1 MNSYWPPAKGLA
13 LGRPAEPAIVGPAG
27 MQSRFR
33 AHASKWWIELHGC
46 HPVWEPI
53 RILAQTVPGWTWS
66 VARGLLSA
74 PTAALVSAGPET
86 CLALE
91 LGRGLV
97 RPWRSVWLGRGVDCV
112 ILNDMAAN
120 ITRRRAL
127 EFSALAGAATSCE
140 RPAGTGGASSADV
153 YRRVGVEPVING
165 VGTVTILGGSIMP
178 PEVVDAMLQASKH
191 FVPLRE
197 LQVKAGDRIAQLI
210 GVPAAMISCGAASAI
225 TCGTA
230 AAVTAGD
237 DEKLARLP
245 DTAGMKNEIIQQK
258 AHRTGYEAQMELVG
272 AKTVWVETRKEL
284 ERAFNDRTAMMFFLN
299 KADRLGQLKR
309 AEWVEVAKAHG
320 VPTMNDAAADVP
332 PPNRLRDYVEEGFDM
347 VIFSGGKG
355 LLGPQASGLLLGRPD
370 LIEAARKAISPN
382 GGIGRGMKVGKEEI
396 MGLVAAV
403 ERYLNVDH
411 AAERRELDGRAERV
425 MQALQEVSG
434 VFCATHVPDIA
445 NHVPHVLVDWSEEG
459 LGLSSESAVER
470 LLAGSPPVAVSRLGV
485 GQLRISMWMLR
496 PGEDLIVAE
505 RLRALFS

>member
-1 MNSYWPPAKGLA
+1 MR
-13 LGRPAEPAIVGPAG
+13 LG
-27 MQSRFR
+27 
-33 AHASKWWIELHGC
+33 K
-46 HPVWEPI
+46 
-53 RILAQTVPGWTWS
+53 
-66 VARGLLSA
+66 
-74 PTAALVSAGPET
+74 
-86 CLALE
+86 
-91 LGRGLV
+91 
-97 RPWRSVWLGRGVDCV
+97 GVDRV
-112 ILNDMAAN
+112 ILNDMTAN

-127 EFSALAGAATSCE
+127 ELSALAGAAASCE
-140 RPAGTGGASSADV
+140 RPAGTGGAPSAEV

-178 PEVVDAMLQASKH
+178 PEVVDAMVQASRH

-197 LQVKAGDRIAQLI
+197 LQAKAGDRIAQLI

-237 DEKLARLP
+237 DEKLAGLP

-272 AKTVWVETRKEL
+272 AKTIWVETQEEL
-284 ERAFNDRTAMMFFLN
+284 ERAFNERTAMMFFLN
-299 KADRLGQLKR
+299 KADPLGQLKR
-309 AEWVEVAKAHG
+309 AEWIEVAKAHG

-411 AAERRELDGRAERV
+411 AAERRELGSRAERV
-425 MQALQEVSG
+425 MQALREVSG

-459 LGLSSESAVER
+459 LGLTSESAVER

-505 RLRALFS
+505 RLKRLFSK

>member
-1 MNSYWPPAKGLA
+1 M
-13 LGRPAEPAIVGPAG
+13 
-27 MQSRFR
+27 
-33 AHASKWWIELHGC
+33 
-46 HPVWEPI
+46 
-53 RILAQTVPGWTWS
+53 VP
-66 VARGLLSA
+66 
-74 PTAALVSAGPET
+74 
-86 CLALE
+86 
-91 LGRGLV
+91 
-97 RPWRSVWLGRGVDCV
+97 
-112 ILNDMAAN
+112 N

-127 EFSALAGAATSCE
+127 ELSALAGATTSCE
-140 RPAGTGGASSADV
+140 RPAGTGETSSAEA

-178 PEVVDAMLQASKH
+178 PEVVDAMVQASKH

-197 LQVKAGDRIAQLI
+197 LQAKVGDRIAQLI

-237 DEKLARLP
+237 DEKLAILP

-272 AKTVWVETRKEL
+272 AKTVWVETREEL
-284 ERAFNDRTAMMFFLN
+284 ERACNERTAMMFFLN
-299 KADRLGQLKR
+299 KADPLGRLKR
-309 AEWVEVAKAHG
+309 SEWIEVAKAHG

-332 PPNRLRDYVEEGFDM
+332 PPDRLRAYVEEGFDM

-403 ERYLNVDH
+403 ERYLKVDH
-411 AAERRELDGRAERV
+411 AAERRELDSRAERV
-425 MQALQEVSG
+425 MQELREVSG

-470 LLAGSPPVAVSRLGV
+470 LLAGSPPVAVSRLGA

-505 RLRALFS
+505 RLKALFS